1 MKYIAYYRVSTQKQG
16 ISGLGLKAQKEAVEN
31 YIAPDM
37 IYKSFTEIETGTSKR
52 NRPILAQAIA
62 LCRELDATLIIAKL
76 DRLARNVAFVSSL
89 MDSKVKFKAVDMP
102 EANELTIHILS
113 AVAKHEAKLIS
124 TLIKDALAQS
134 EKKLGNPQNL
144 TREAQQKGLDAIKRI
159 RDNNENR
166 TRALAFLKGR
176 DLKGITLQKTADLLN
191 ENRFY
196 TSSGKRFTPT
206 QVFRLKK
213 QLAEAS

>member
-1 MKYIAYYRVSTQKQG
+1 
-16 ISGLGLKAQKEAVEN
+16 
-31 YIAPDM
+31 
-37 IYKSFTEIETGTSKR
+37 
-52 NRPILAQAIA
+52 
-62 LCRELDATLIIAKL
+62 
-76 DRLARNVAFVSSL
+76 

-102 EANELTIHILS
+102 EVNELTIHILS
-113 AVAKHEAKLIS
+113 AVAQHEAKLIS
-124 TLIKDALAQS
+124 TRIKDALAQS

-206 QVFRLKK
+206 EVFRLKK